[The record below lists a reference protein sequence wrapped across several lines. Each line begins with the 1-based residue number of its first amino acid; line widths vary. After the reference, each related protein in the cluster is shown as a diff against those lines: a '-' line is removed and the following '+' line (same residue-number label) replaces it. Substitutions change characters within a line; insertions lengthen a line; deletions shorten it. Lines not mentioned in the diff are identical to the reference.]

1 MSKVVSN
8 SLATIEVELCDA
20 RVSPPLITNHQIKL
34 TSNKSEIT
42 LLEALEQIGLVTS
55 LNDPIFLKKV
65 SVGVFGVPLTHD
77 ATVYAGDRIELYRPI
92 LIDPKTI
99 RRKKPTRIKM
109 PFYKKKPKKGLL
121 IVLFDN
127 QESLFKPFIIVF
139 CVERFYASY

>member
-1 MSKVVSN
+1 V
-8 SLATIEVELCDA
+8 LCDA

-55 LNDPIFLKKV
+55 LNDPIFLKKG

-99 RRKKPTRIKM
+99 RRKKANQNKDAVLQEKA
-109 PFYKKKPKKGLL
+109 KKRA
-121 IVLFDN
+121 INRV
-127 QESLFKPFIIVF
+127 I
-139 CVERFYASY
+139 R